1 MTTIGEEKFAG
12 STYIKEYFNMKDPS
26 KPAYVNASSTILAP
40 NETKGSI
47 LSVFKQKIKLFSS
60 KENLSEMLSY
70 SDFDMK
76 DIGRTKTA
84 VFIVIQDEKKTYHPL
99 ATIFLKQCYETLID
113 VAQENGGSL
122 PYRTNFILDEF
133 ANMPPLKDVTTMI
146 TAARSRKIR
155 FYLIVQNFAQLNE
168 VYGKENAETIKGN
181 CNKIY
186 LLSSELQSL
195 EEISKLCG
203 DEKIKGKDGKP
214 DEKKPLVTISDLQQ
228 MKMGEAIIMKLRSY
242 PFKTKFPDIS
252 QYNFG
257 NKKYEKATFIE
268 REKKPIQ
275 VFNVRDF
282 VKEKKQA
289 GLFNLFDQKD
299 NNMAM
304 PTGQGVPPIFP
315 DLGNMESDQNGGID
329 VDALV
334 KRIDEKI
341 AQLEEEERLEKEK
354 QSKENA
360 EASTPTT
367 INESQK
373 DNKTEEI
380 TDDEFFDDF
389 FLDD

>member
-1 MTTIGEEKFAG
+1 
-12 STYIKEYFNMKDPS
+12 
-26 KPAYVNASSTILAP
+26 
-40 NETKGSI
+40 
-47 LSVFKQKIKLFSS
+47 
-60 KENLSEMLSY
+60 
-70 SDFDMK
+70 
-76 DIGRTKTA
+76 
-84 VFIVIQDEKKTYHPL
+84 
-99 ATIFLKQCYETLID
+99 
-113 VAQENGGSL
+113 
-122 PYRTNFILDEF
+122 
-133 ANMPPLKDVTTMI
+133 
-146 TAARSRKIR
+146 
-155 FYLIVQNFAQLNE
+155 
-168 VYGKENAETIKGN
+168 
-181 CNKIY
+181 
-186 LLSSELQSL
+186 
-195 EEISKLCG
+195 
-203 DEKIKGKDGKP
+203 
-214 DEKKPLVTISDLQQ
+214 
-228 MKMGEAIIMKLRSY
+228 MGEAIIMKLRSY